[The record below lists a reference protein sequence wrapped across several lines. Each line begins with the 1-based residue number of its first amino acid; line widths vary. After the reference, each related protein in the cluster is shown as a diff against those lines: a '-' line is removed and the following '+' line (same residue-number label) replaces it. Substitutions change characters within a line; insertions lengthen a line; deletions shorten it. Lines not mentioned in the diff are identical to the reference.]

1 MINEIELINSSLNGD
16 RVSFGKIVRI
26 YQSLICS
33 ITYNSIGDLHASEDL
48 AQETF
53 YAAWKNLK
61 GLQDKS
67 KFKYWLCGI
76 ARNLTNEYIREKYR
90 NVTPQTQSLDNTIN
104 IPTSELNPRD
114 AAISQEEETI
124 LWKSLKDIPEI
135 YRETLVLYY
144 REDQSIKS
152 VAAALDITEDA
163 VKQRLSRGRVMLKE
177 QVSSFVENTLLKSKP
192 SETFAI
198 AIVAAL
204 PALTAQLTVPGIA
217 LTATKGSAAMKSAI
231 SFLSL
236 GFILSPILANIDGT
250 FAGVVGI
257 LGGISLST
265 MSIRSAKSSKER
277 KFLYKA
283 SGAILIWLAIFY
295 ISIVFVPYYFKHTPW
310 LSVISIITVIG
321 FAILF
326 IWIHRRIKLIQ
337 IETKTYV
344 DQRKIWRN
352 MNRRQWYETV
362 LGIIVG
368 LVCGMIPMYV
378 SLMAKDWIT
387 AIIILLATMVNYTVF
402 SARFRIYPQRIY
414 KLSIWQMFYFYL
426 LAVTVIFFRWE
437 SWRLVLN
444 GTHFPLSQY
453 MPNRIELILGIS
465 ILYLFNLLL
474 TYYSY
479 KKFTKT
485 SQP

>member
-1 MINEIELINSSLNGD
+1 
-16 RVSFGKIVRI
+16 
-26 YQSLICS
+26 
-33 ITYNSIGDLHASEDL
+33 
-48 AQETF
+48 
-53 YAAWKNLK
+53 
-61 GLQDKS
+61 
-67 KFKYWLCGI
+67 
-76 ARNLTNEYIREKYR
+76 
-90 NVTPQTQSLDNTIN
+90 
-104 IPTSELNPRD
+104 
-114 AAISQEEETI
+114 
-124 LWKSLKDIPEI
+124 
-135 YRETLVLYY
+135 
-144 REDQSIKS
+144 

-368 LVCGMIPMYV
+368 LVCGMIPMDNCHYH
-378 SLMAKDWIT
+378 SPG
-387 AIIILLATMVNYTVF
+387 NYG
-402 SARFRIYPQRIY
+402 Q
-414 KLSIWQMFYFYL
+414 
-426 LAVTVIFFRWE
+426 
-437 SWRLVLN
+437 
-444 GTHFPLSQY
+444 
-453 MPNRIELILGIS
+453 
-465 ILYLFNLLL
+465 LYCF
-474 TYYSY
+474 
-479 KKFTKT
+479 
-485 SQP
+485 